1 MVKKMKPLQ
10 HGKMGN
16 TRKWE
21 IYKSVFSILGFLT
34 VFFALI
40 SGIVGFSLLL
50 IFFSINII
58 FKYYFLY
65 TIPFV
70 LIFAV
75 VAIMQLV
82 FVTNFIFKHPQK
94 STSNLY
100 EIDANNF
107 PKLLA
112 FIKSVAIE
120 SKIMFPKK
128 IFLIPDANAFIFY
141 ETRFWHLFFPPQKN
155 LCIGLGLL
163 NVLNQS
169 ELKCIL
175 AHEFGHFKQNSIKI
189 EGFVNRANQ
198 VIYKLLFGQERLDKL
213 RNILPKVFPTFIYYM
228 EYGNFLISIM
238 EDILKWLFIKINT
251 HHSSLQRSLEY
262 DADHFSASVYGSEN
276 MIQTLTMRRYAN
288 YALSDLEWF
297 FGTSPNLSTQNIY
310 TLQNQLFNKYVY
322 ESLSTEDMVAL
333 EHSLYFRRNSPYS
346 GIKIKESFESYPS
359 LIDRITILK
368 EQDHP
373 IKRKE
378 DAKAIELLSEDNGIF
393 EIFTEE
399 FFEELEISV
408 PQTKISLEEFLG
420 YYQEKQN
427 SLNIGEPFG
436 RFYAIYSPDF
446 EFPDSNLLCHNV
458 LEIKELF
465 SEENQ
470 KKAFGLAILKEDL
483 EILKDIDRGDLL
495 TDFFEYDGLRY
506 YKDQAKELE
515 KEIKLNIKKQRMNY
529 PKLTKKCLDFSG
541 SLRLI
546 RGKAFSFQK

>member
-1 MVKKMKPLQ
+1 
-10 HGKMGN
+10 
-16 TRKWE
+16 
-21 IYKSVFSILGFLT
+21 
-34 VFFALI
+34 
-40 SGIVGFSLLL
+40 
-50 IFFSINII
+50 
-58 FKYYFLY
+58 
-65 TIPFV
+65 
-70 LIFAV
+70 
-75 VAIMQLV
+75 
-82 FVTNFIFKHPQK
+82 
-94 STSNLY
+94 
-100 EIDANNF
+100 
-107 PKLLA
+107 
-112 FIKSVAIE
+112 
-120 SKIMFPKK
+120 
-128 IFLIPDANAFIFY
+128 
-141 ETRFWHLFFPPQKN
+141 
-155 LCIGLGLL
+155 
-163 NVLNQS
+163 
-169 ELKCIL
+169 
-175 AHEFGHFKQNSIKI
+175 
-189 EGFVNRANQ
+189 
-198 VIYKLLFGQERLDKL
+198 
-213 RNILPKVFPTFIYYM
+213 
-228 EYGNFLISIM
+228 
-238 EDILKWLFIKINT
+238 
-251 HHSSLQRSLEY
+251 
-262 DADHFSASVYGSEN
+262 
-276 MIQTLTMRRYAN
+276 
-288 YALSDLEWF
+288 
-297 FGTSPNLSTQNIY
+297 
-310 TLQNQLFNKYVY
+310 
-322 ESLSTEDMVAL
+322 MVAL